1 MVATRRSAS
10 AAAAAAAARKKSD
23 DKVTAAVA
31 SKGPAAAV
39 AAIKTKKTSPK
50 KKTASVVTK
59 PSVKKKK
66 KTYNPDEAIAN
77 LKFAKVYPLYLSK
90 VEKKGRTEKEL
101 LQVIEWL
108 TGYGRKALMKHS
120 NNDDVTFREFFA
132 QAPKINVNVHLI
144 TGKICG
150 ITVEDIKTPLTQQ
163 CRYMDKLVDELAK
176 GWKIEK
182 ILRGGSS

>member
-1 MVATRRSAS
+1 MVATRRSVS
-10 AAAAAAAARKKSD
+10 AAAGKKND

-31 SKGPAAAV
+31 SKGSTPAV
-39 AAIKTKKTSPK
+39 AKAKKKTSPPK

-66 KTYNPDEAIAN
+66 KYNPDEAIAN

-182 ILRGGSS
+182 ILRDGSS